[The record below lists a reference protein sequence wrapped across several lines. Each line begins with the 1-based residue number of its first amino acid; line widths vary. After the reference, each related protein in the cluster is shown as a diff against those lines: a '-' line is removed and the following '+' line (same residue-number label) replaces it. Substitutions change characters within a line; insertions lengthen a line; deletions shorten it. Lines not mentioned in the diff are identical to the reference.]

1 MCACVGA
8 GVAAGLTRLGV
19 GSQGFDGV
27 GGTGNPRK
35 DPGIK

>member
-1 MCACVGA
+1 MCVRARV
-8 GVAAGLTRLGV
+8 VAGLTRLGV

-35 DPGIK
+35 ASDIK